1 MSIGIIISEKRKKLG
16 LSQKK
21 LGELLGVSNQA
32 VSKWENGTI
41 APDIYLLP
49 QIAATLKITLNEL
62 FGIEDQKKVS
72 QKTTADTYPKAA
84 FDDLHLSFY
93 QASRCRFSPG
103 GKTDDEELNYQRECL
118 KKGDMLGCISNT
130 HGAVVIRDEFAFI
143 DTSFKDG
150 DIGRFCTAE
159 CGNILKALSDPSV
172 RKIVC
177 YLYTEGFKR
186 NKASQTKFY
195 LSEIM
200 ESCGLPEYTVV
211 GAICALS
218 SADIVTSFSDDEDE
232 KMPVSCQ
239 VSFSKMLYAA
249 EIFRLASM
257 IFEGDSWLVVRD
269 SSMFKDYSF
278 ESCADQK

>member
-1 MSIGIIISEKRKKLG
+1 MNIGNIISEKRKKLG
-16 LSQKK
+16 LSQEK
-21 LGELLGVSNQA
+21 LGALLGVSNQA
-32 VSKWENGTI
+32 VSKWENGTT

-72 QKTTADTYPKAA
+72 QKTTADTYPEAA

-103 GKTDDEELNYQRECL
+103 GKTDDEQLNYQRECL

-143 DTSFKDG
+143 DTSFKEG
-150 DIGRFCTAE
+150 DIARFCTAE
-159 CGNILKALSDPSV
+159 CGNILKTLSDPSV

-186 NKASQTKFY
+186 NKASQTEFF
-195 LSEIM
+195 LPEIM
-200 ESCGLPEYTVV
+200 RSCDLPKDTVV
-211 GAICALS
+211 AAISALS

-232 KMPVSCQ
+232 EMPVSCQ
-239 VSFSKMLYAA
+239 VSFSKMLYVA

-257 IFEGDSWLVVRD
+257 IFDGDSWLVIRD
-269 SSMFKDYSF
+269 SSLITDYSF